1 MAIVQADSECM
12 EFLQYNS
19 EAMQYMDKKYRYI
32 KRNITAIK
40 SNVWT
45 TQASEFYFIDS
56 NWNKKSFSWCTIT
69 AQYAGNNNEWIEK
82 LIDWN
87 TSTKYC
93 TWHNPSLRILFDFGS
108 EWISVKK
115 FSRYQ
120 RYTANDEPDRDPK
133 TWTIQGSNDNVNYD
147 TLSTVSTNVTSTR
160 YALAGTRD
168 LTY

>member
-108 EWISVKK
+108 ERISVKK

>member
-1 MAIVQADSECM
+1 MQTSQECM
-12 EFLQYNS
+12 SFLQYNS
-19 EAMQYMDKKYRYI
+19 DAQQYMDKKYRYI

-82 LIDWN
+82 LIDGS

-93 TWHNPSLRILFDFGS
+93 TPHNPSLRILFDFWS

-120 RYTANDEPDRDPK
+120 RYTANDEYRRDPISR
-133 TWTIQGSNDNVNYD
+133 TIQWSNDNVNFD
-147 TLSTVSTNVTSTR
+147 TLSTVSNASITTSR
-160 YALAGTRD
+160 YALAGTRNI
-168 LTY
+168 TY